1 MRKKTPYSNAGL
13 PKPEQSIE
21 FLHALNAAA
30 ASLQRS
36 AHSEAEVF
44 RAFREQIAGLGLR
57 GGIGLLDEKGERL
70 VVRAVAYPSQPLTF
84 LEKLTGLKAEGF
96 EFSLARVDAYRQVVE
111 TGSAVFVPD
120 SMAVI
125 AQLLPE
131 VARPFAGHIHEA
143 IGTSPGI
150 FAPLIMEGRVRG
162 VLAVDDANKLTA
174 ADVPAME
181 AFANHISVALDN
193 ARLFSAMQQAEAQ
206 YRRLFE
212 TANDGIL
219 VIDPASAHILSAN
232 RKAVEMTG
240 CSEAELLT
248 MPVTA
253 LRSAKVAEEALRL
266 LETIQDQG
274 QAVFELSL
282 ARRDGPDLMVQV
294 SATMFEAGGQWLMQS
309 VMRDITERK
318 HAEEALAHERDLLHT
333 LMDNI
338 PDGIYFKDAASCFT
352 RINRAQA
359 QVLGLTDPT
368 QATGKT
374 DFDFFR
380 AELARDFY
388 ADEQEIVKSGQPLI
402 DKVEG
407 VKEPDGQFRWVSAT
421 KAPVLDRKGRVTGI
435 VGISRDIT
443 ERKRAEEAL
452 ARSEAFNRRLVEA
465 SPVGIL
471 YLDAAGTITYENPA
485 MRRMMGVPEGMR
497 SPVIGVKI
505 SEMPPIKEAGMLPLL
520 ERCLAG
526 ETIAGEVA
534 HYRSLMGSEVDLEIH
549 AAPLI
554 GAWGKWDGAIVIA
567 QDITERKQVEDE
579 KARLCE
585 AISQQRERLRALA
598 GRLAE
603 VQEAERKQLAQE
615 LHDLVGRNLTAL
627 DLNLNMIRAQISGA
641 LPAAAPIQT
650 CLEESLV
657 LVKQTAECIRDVMA
671 NLRPPVLD
679 DYGLVAALRWY
690 GTQFASWAG
699 LTVSVQAEE
708 PVPRLAASVETALF
722 RIAQEALTNVAK
734 HAQATEATVL
744 IAVEDGTI
752 CLAVTDNGLGFEPA
766 LSAELSGRHGWGLLS
781 MTERAEAIGGQCH
794 IESRPGRG
802 TRVIVEVVR

>member
-1 MRKKTPYSNAGL
+1 MRKKTPDSNAGL
-13 PKPEQSIE
+13 PRAGREIE
-21 FLHALNAAA
+21 LLHALNAAA

-44 RAFREQIAGLGLR
+44 RAFHEQIAELGLR
-57 GGIGLLDEKGERL
+57 GVIGMLDEESERL
-70 VVRAVAYPSQPLTF
+70 VIRVVAHPGQTLAR
-84 LEKLTGLKAEGF
+84 LEELIGLKAEGF
-96 EFSLARVDAYRQVVE
+96 EFSLARVDTYRQVVE
-111 TGSAVFVPD
+111 TGNAVFIPD
-120 SMAVI
+120 TMGVI

-131 VARPFAGHIHEA
+131 GARPFAGQIIQA
-143 IGTSPGI
+143 FGTSCSI
-150 FAPLIMEGRVRG
+150 FSPLIVEGRVWG
-162 VLAVDDANKLTA
+162 VLAVTDAGLLPG
-174 ADVPAME
+174 DVPAIE

-193 ARLFSAMQQAEAQ
+193 ARLFAAMQQAEAQ

-219 VIDPASAHILSAN
+219 VIDPASARVLSAN
-232 RKAVEMTG
+232 RKAVEMIG
-240 CSEAELLT
+240 RSEAELLA

-253 LRSAKVAEEALRL
+253 LQSGKVAEEALQL
-266 LETIQDQG
+266 LEAIRDQG
-274 QAVFELSL
+274 QAVFELRLSWP
-282 ARRDGPDLMVQV
+282 DGPDLVAQV
-294 SATMFEAGGQWLMQS
+294 SATMFEADGRWLMQS

-318 HAEEALAHERDLLHT
+318 RAEEALAYERDLLHT
-333 LMDNI
+333 LMDNV

-359 QVLGLTDPT
+359 QVLGVNDP
-368 QATGKT
+368 AEAIGKT

-380 AELARDFY
+380 AELARDFH
-388 ADEQEIVKSGQPLI
+388 ADEQEIVKSGKPLI

-407 VKEPDGQFRWVSAT
+407 VEEANGRFRWVSAT
-421 KAPVLDRKGRVTGI
+421 KVPVLDRKGRVTGI

-443 ERKRAEEAL
+443 ERKQAEEAL

-471 YLDAAGTITYENPA
+471 YLDAAGIITYENPA
-485 MRRMMGVPEGMR
+485 MRRMMGVPGEMQ

-505 SEMPPIKEAGMLPLL
+505 AEVPPIKEAGMLPLF

-534 HYRSLMGSEVDLEIH
+534 HYRSLMGSQVDLEIH
-549 AAPLI
+549 AAPLMD
-554 GAWGKWDGAIVIA
+554 AWGKWDGAIVIA
-567 QDITERKQVEDE
+567 QDITGRKQVEDE
-579 KARLCE
+579 KARLFE
-585 AISQQRERLRALA
+585 ALSQQREQLRALA

-627 DLNLNMIRAQISGA
+627 DLNLNMIRAQISSA
-641 LPAAAPIQT
+641 SPAVASIQD

-657 LVKQTAECIRDVMA
+657 LVEQTAECIRDVMA

-690 GTQFASWAG
+690 GTQVASWAG
-699 LTVSVQAEE
+699 LTVSVQGEE
-708 PVPRLAASVETALF
+708 PVPRLVTSVETALF

-734 HAQATEATVL
+734 HAQASEVTVL
-744 IAVEDGTI
+744 VAVEDGTT
-752 CLAVTDNGLGFEPA
+752 CLTVTDNGLGFEFA
-766 LSAELSGRHGWGLLS
+766 LPAELSGRHGWGLLS
-781 MTERAEAIGGQCH
+781 MTERAEAIGGECH
-794 IESRPGRG
+794 IESRPGLG
-802 TRVIVEVVR
+802 TQVMVQVGR